1 MSCTRMNSLIT
12 AHLHFA
18 QKNASGQCWCLSS
31 KLSPVSADL
40 IHKTHQNISS
50 YALDLSHFTCKKIY
64 KFLSVSSPPQPVG
77 PKKYVCLFVFVFIC
91 LYLFILQAEAALQRG
106 EVPVGCLLVHKNKTV
121 IGTGKNCVNETK
133 NVSIVSVTQV
143 SIQTLTLIFVLPWT
157 PNPSLYKT
165 TYIFELCN
173 QG

>member
-1 MSCTRMNSLIT
+1 M
-12 AHLHFA
+12 H
-18 QKNASGQCWCLSS
+18 QVNALNWTECWCLSS

-133 NVSIVSVTQV
+133 NVSIVS
-143 SIQTLTLIFVLPWT
+143 ITLLLKWIIWNF
-157 PNPSLYKT
+157 KT
-165 TYIFELCN
+165 YFCTSVDTKPKLVQNDIYFWVM
-173 QG
+173 